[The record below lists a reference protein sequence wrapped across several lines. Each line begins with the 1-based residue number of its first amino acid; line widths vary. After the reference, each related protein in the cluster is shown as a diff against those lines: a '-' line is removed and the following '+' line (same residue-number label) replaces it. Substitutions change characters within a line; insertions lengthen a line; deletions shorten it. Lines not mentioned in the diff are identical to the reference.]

1 MWASPMCGPLA
12 CPKLVT
18 AEEKEYRK
26 HRECMTQLVGHPIS
40 GSDAQKNSSIS
51 SILYGEYIYIYIISL
66 CKHLPSIHKSE
77 GKWLIHGIPN
87 KYPRDVRCMNGVDY

>member
-1 MWASPMCGPLA
+1 MHDPIG
-12 CPKLVT
+12 
-18 AEEKEYRK
+18 
-26 HRECMTQLVGHPIS
+26 LVGHPIS
-40 GSDAQKNSSIS
+40 GSDAQKTCSIS
-51 SILYGEYIYIYIISL
+51 SILYGEYIISL